1 MQIMSLQGLYE
12 LKLRQT
18 LDAEEQMA
26 DAGPHLAREV
36 RNEELQSAL
45 EQHIRQSDGHIT
57 RLHRVMEHRGIEA
70 KSKECVSARALI
82 KEAQTTLRSI
92 EDDDTRDAY
101 IICAQQGMEHHEIAS
116 YGTLRT
122 WAEEL
127 GYLDDAITL
136 QQTLDEESEADEM
149 LSEIAERRVNA
160 RASQGTDREVGISSG
175 GQGDRSRSGELG
187 AGGGIDGVD
196 VGRGADMR

>member
-1 MQIMSLQGLYE
+1 MQIMSLHGLYE

-26 DAGPHLAREV
+26 DAGPHMAREV
-36 RNEELQSAL
+36 HNEPLRNAL
-45 EQHIRQSDGHIT
+45 EEHLRQSEGHFT

-70 KSKECVSARALI
+70 KSKECVSGRALI
-82 KEAQTTLRSI
+82 KEAQTMLRSI
-92 EDDDTRDAY
+92 EDDDTRDAF
-101 IICAQQGMEHHEIAS
+101 IICAQQGIEHHEIAS

-127 GYLDDAITL
+127 GYLNDAVLL
-136 QQTLDEESEADEM
+136 QQTLDEESQADET

-160 RASQGTDREVGISSG
+160 QASRGADREVGISSG

-187 AGGGIDGVD
+187 AGGGID
-196 VGRGADMR
+196 VGRGAEMR